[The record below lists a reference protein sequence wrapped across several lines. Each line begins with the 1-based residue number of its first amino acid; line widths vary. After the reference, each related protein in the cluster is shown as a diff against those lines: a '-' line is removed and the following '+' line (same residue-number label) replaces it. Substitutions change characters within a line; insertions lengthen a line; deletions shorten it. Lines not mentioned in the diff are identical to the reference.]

1 MLSTVTLTTNVATYS
16 TTALA
21 IGSHTITA
29 TYSGDGT
36 FGGVTSPA
44 VTQVVQPLVLPDF
57 TLSIPSGTQTIDPG
71 GSATYSISATSING
85 AYNNVVTMSLTG
97 LPAGAT
103 ATFAPPT
110 ITPGASSG
118 TSVLTIHVAPLSAR
132 VQTDQKLWFATLL
145 LLIPALRRRSR
156 SLPRL
161 AAMAVWAV
169 ISLGAV
175 MGITGCGGGFF
186 GQAPQTYT
194 LTITGTSG
202 ATSHST
208 TTTLQVQ

>member
-1 MLSTVTLTTNVATYS
+1 
-16 TTALA
+16 
-21 IGSHTITA
+21 
-29 TYSGDGT
+29 
-36 FGGVTSPA
+36 
-44 VTQVVQPLVLPDF
+44 VTQVVAPLVVSDF
-57 TLSIPSGTQTIDPG
+57 SLSAPTGTQTIDPG
-71 GSATYSISATSING
+71 GVATYTISATSVNG
-85 AYNNVVTMSLTG
+85 AFNSAVTMSVTG
-97 LPAGAT
+97 LPVGAT
-103 ATFAPPT
+103 ASFAPPT

-118 TSVLTIHVAPLSAR
+118 TSVLTVHVAPLSAH
-132 VQTDQKLWFATLL
+132 VQTDQKLWFAGLLL

-161 AAMAVWAV
+161 ATMAVWAM

-202 ATSHST
+202 TTTHST